1 MWKESHEQQQHES
14 RHQPEDYGLY
24 HQCVRSLR
32 AHTRHDYRGNYLLHS
47 SPGGG
52 ASLTIPLG
60 WVYFSSTGK
69 IPTVALKVTAI
80 LGTVVYVALL
90 ASNID
95 TLITDWGDLTTAFN
109 VVIDGEGWPTRWRSR
124 CLCVRCQW

>member
-1 MWKESHEQQQHES
+1 MAAQ
-14 RHQPEDYGLY
+14 
-24 HQCVRSLR
+24 
-32 AHTRHDYRGNYLLHS
+32 A
-47 SPGGG
+47 
-52 ASLTIPLG
+52 LTIPLG

-80 LGTVVYVALL
+80 LGTAVYVALL

-109 VVIDGEGWPTRWRSR
+109 VVIDREGWADAMAFTLF
-124 CLCVRCQW
+124 LCMLPVVTAVIAPVPPERDDSDDDNKG